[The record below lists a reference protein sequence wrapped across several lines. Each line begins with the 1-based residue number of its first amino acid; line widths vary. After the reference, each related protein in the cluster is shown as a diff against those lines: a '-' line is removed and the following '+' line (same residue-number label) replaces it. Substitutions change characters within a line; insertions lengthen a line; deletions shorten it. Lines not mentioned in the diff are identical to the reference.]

1 MNPIISRRILVCNVV
16 GSVLIVLLHSSVA
29 GNVYTDAENY
39 LFAYSW
45 FKVVNI
51 ISDAAVPTFF
61 AISGFLLF
69 KDYRLENY
77 FYKVKQRVKS
87 LILPYFCYSITLF
100 VYYSIL
106 SIVPVL
112 HNSSMAILEGFSVKT
127 VIKTILLAKC
137 DPPIWYLR
145 VLFCLVVISPIF
157 HCIIK
162 TLQKKAF
169 LLIFAL
175 AIINVVIHSPYS
187 SPLY

>member
-1 MNPIISRRILVCNVV
+1 MNPIISKRISVCNVA
-16 GSVLIVLLHSSVA
+16 GTILIVLLHSSAA
-29 GNVYTDAENY
+29 GNIYADENNY
-39 LFAYSW
+39 FFAYSW
-45 FKVVNI
+45 FKVINI

-77 FYKVKQRVKS
+77 SYKVKQRVKS
-87 LILPYFCYSITLF
+87 LIIPYFCYSIILF

-106 SIVPVL
+106 SFLPAL
-112 HNSSMAILEGFSVKT
+112 HSSSMAILEGFSAKT

-157 HCIIK
+157 HYIIK
-162 TLQKKAF
+162 KF
-169 LLIFAL
+169 
-175 AIINVVIHSPYS
+175 
-187 SPLY
+187 